1 MKPSERKEL
10 IPHGTQVE
18 VHRESGYAKG
28 FISEVVA
35 GKASPTKD
43 ARKVAVRVARKVRV
57 PVRTLFPEYYGV
69 AA

>member
-10 IPHGTQVE
+10 LPHGLQIE

-28 FISEVVA
+28 FISEVA
-35 GKASPTKD
+35 NGKASPTPE
-43 ARKVAVRVARKVRV
+43 ARKVAVRIAKKVRV
-57 PVRTLFPEYYGV
+57 PVRKLFPEYYGT